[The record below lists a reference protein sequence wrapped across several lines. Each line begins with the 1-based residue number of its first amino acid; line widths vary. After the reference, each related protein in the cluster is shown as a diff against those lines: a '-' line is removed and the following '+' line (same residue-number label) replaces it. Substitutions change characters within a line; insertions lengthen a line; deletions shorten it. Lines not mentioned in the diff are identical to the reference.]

1 MVVSGPFHC
10 KEALFNEEAKPKLL
24 IEDKNVMRLTI
35 LWQFL
40 KKVTSQNDFTFHFN
54 RFHLI

>member
-10 KEALFNEEAKPKLL
+10 KEALFNEEAKLKLL

-40 KKVTSQNDFTFHFN
+40 KSHITK
-54 RFHLI
+54 